1 MDLQYCKHVHHS
13 VCLFQQLLYRIWS
26 PPQTQRN
33 IAWQATTLPSTSHT
47 HIHTHKYINCYPN
60 QDKKKLEEHN
70 SKMNFNAETLA
81 FLSALLFLTV
91 VLSYA
96 HDDDQQQQR
105 RWSPLQSRAPHG
117 LAFESPMSFSP
128 SAFEF
133 FHPRPAAGAKTAN
146 APLPLSMARADRVV
160 ESAWATPESS
170 GGIRGG
176 AAGAVVVTVIG
187 VACVVLVAI
196 GTSYYFLVIKRNS
209 KRASTLIQ
217 FHSHVWLISLFFSLH
232 STPLH
237 STPSSGWNQLVTS
250 YQHVII
256 SY

>member
-1 MDLQYCKHVHHS
+1 MASNHLA
-13 VCLFQQLLYRIWS
+13 LNF
-26 PPQTQRN
+26 T
-33 IAWQATTLPSTSHT
+33 HT
-47 HIHTHKYINCYPN
+47 HIYTHKYINCYPN

-70 SKMNFNAETLA
+70 SKMSFNAETLA

-217 FHSHVWLISLFFSLH
+217 FHSHV
-232 STPLH
+232 
-237 STPSSGWNQLVTS
+237 
-250 YQHVII
+250 
-256 SY
+256 

>member
-1 MDLQYCKHVHHS
+1 MS
-13 VCLFQQLLYRIWS
+13 
-26 PPQTQRN
+26 
-33 IAWQATTLPSTSHT
+33 
-47 HIHTHKYINCYPN
+47 
-60 QDKKKLEEHN
+60 
-70 SKMNFNAETLA
+70 FNAETLA

-105 RWSPLQSRAPHG
+105 WSPLLQSRAPHG
-117 LAFESPMSFSP
+117 LAFESPMSFPP

-176 AAGAVVVTVIG
+176 AGGVVVTVIG

-196 GTSYYFLVIKRNS
+196 GTSYYYLVIKRNS

-217 FHSHVWLISLFFSLH
+217 FHSNV
-232 STPLH
+232 
-237 STPSSGWNQLVTS
+237 
-250 YQHVII
+250 
-256 SY
+256 